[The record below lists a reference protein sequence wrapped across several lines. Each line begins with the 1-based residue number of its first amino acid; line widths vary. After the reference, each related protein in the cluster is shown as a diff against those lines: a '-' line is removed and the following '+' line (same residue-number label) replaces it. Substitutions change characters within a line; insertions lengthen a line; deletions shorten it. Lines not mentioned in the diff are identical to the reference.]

1 MKFKYSFLFS
11 ACITAIGLI
20 SGCNNNDDGSA
31 VSNTTANTTTSTGSA
46 SSLRILHINDH
57 HSHLQANSASL
68 TLGGAATG
76 TKTGGFP
83 NVVSEFK
90 TLEAKGGNVLKLHA
104 GDALTGDLYFTLFK
118 GEADAA
124 MMNQICFDAFT
135 IGNHEFDEGD
145 AGLKKFLD
153 YLNASAS
160 CKTDALS
167 ANVVPEVG
175 VSPLTPTTATDY
187 LKPYTI
193 KEIGDDKYGIIGIT
207 IAGKTKNSSSP
218 DKTTMFLDEVTTAQ
232 KYIDELTATGITRI
246 IVMTH
251 QGYGNDLTMAAK
263 LKGVDVI
270 VGGDSHTLLGD
281 GFKQYGLAPSGPYP
295 TKVTDGNGK
304 QVCVVQASQYGD
316 VVGELEVGFDANGNV
331 SNCSGTPHLLVN
343 NTFTRKNASGATVE
357 LTGTDRDAV
366 LKTITDSNELLVLAQ
381 ADATAKNILDGYSQQ
396 VDVLKQ
402 SVIGAAAETLCL
414 ERIPNQGQ
422 SKLAGC
428 KESTKSHGSDISNI
442 VAKGFLEM
450 SLTSDICLQNGGGV
464 RIDVPAGE
472 ITIGTAYT
480 LLPFANTLTEIDMTG
495 QEIINALEDGIDY
508 ALNPSGSTGAY
519 PYAAGLRWNADLSQP
534 KGSRISNV
542 EVNPRVTGTWAS
554 LDPAKT
560 YKVVTN
566 NFMANGSDG
575 YVTLGNIPA
584 SRKLDT
590 YLDYAQSFV
599 DYVKRE
605 TAAGRAIVKLPVD
618 EYSTQQFIDK
628 NGVLQ

>member
-1 MKFKYSFLFS
+1 MKFKHSFLAS
-11 ACITAIGLI
+11 LCITGIGLMG
-20 SGCNNNDDGSA
+20 GCNSSDDA
-31 VSNTTANTTTSTGSA
+31 VTADTATT

-68 TLGGAATG
+68 ALGGAATG

-90 TLEAKGGNVLKLHA
+90 ALAAKGGNVLKLHA

-124 MMNQICFDAFT
+124 MMNQVCFDAFAL
-135 IGNHEFDEGD
+135 GNHEFDEGD

-153 YLNASAS
+153 FLNTNPA
-160 CKTDALS
+160 CKTDVLS
-167 ANVVPEVG
+167 ANVAPEVG
-175 VSPLTPTTATDY
+175 VSPLTPNSATDY
-187 LKPYTI
+187 IKPYTI
-193 KEIGDDKYGIIGIT
+193 KEIGGEKYGIIGIT

-218 DKTTMFLDEVTTAQ
+218 DKTTLFADETTTAQ
-232 KYIDELTATGITRI
+232 KYIDELAAKGVNRVILL
-246 IVMTH
+246 TH
-251 QGYGNDLTMAAK
+251 QGYDNDKVMAAK

-295 TKVTDGNGK
+295 TKTTDSSGK
-304 QVCVVQASQYGD
+304 QVCIVQASQYGD
-316 VVGELEVGFDANGNV
+316 VVGELTVDFDASGNV
-331 SNCSGTPHLLVN
+331 NGCTGAPHLLVN
-343 NTFTRKNASGATVE
+343 NTFTRKDASGATVE
-357 LTGTDRDAV
+357 LTGADRDAV
-366 LKTITDSNELLVLAQ
+366 LKALADSNGLLALAQ
-381 ADATAKNILDGYSQQ
+381 ADATAQSVLDSYSQQ

-402 SVIGAAAETLCL
+402 TIIGSAAETLCL

-422 SKLAGC
+422 SKVSGC
-428 KESTKSHGSDISNI
+428 KEATKSHGSDISNI

-464 RIDVPAGE
+464 RIDVPAGN
-472 ITIGTAYT
+472 ISIGTAYT
-480 LLPFANTLTEIDMTG
+480 LLPFANTLTEINMTG

-508 ALNPSGSTGAY
+508 ALSPSGSTGSY
-519 PYAAGLRWNADLSQP
+519 PYASGLRWDVDLSKP
-534 KGSRISNV
+534 KGSRISHV
-542 EVNPRVTGTWAS
+542 EANPRVAGTWAS
-554 LDPAKT
+554 LDLAKT

-566 NFMANGSDG
+566 NYMANGSDG
-575 YVTLGNIPA
+575 YTTLGKIPS

-590 YLDYAQSFV
+590 YLDYAQSFA

-605 TAAGRAIVKLPVD
+605 TAAGRSIVKLPTA

-628 NGVLQ
+628 DGVLQ